1 MATSVDRLVR
11 KEVALGSIRE
21 KLPPTEH
28 IGMRIAPMFDVETD
42 DVIFDYIKGGL
53 SEGLAPARAEDAEA
67 ELALKDE
74 LTYGQGRAAVID
86 WSIKDRYTASDV
98 SRYRDSLLIAQAT
111 QGIDK
116 DLNFNFVGKQTDD
129 FERRMARHDALRRRK
144 LDNRLE
150 QLVMTSIETS
160 GITYNDGKIKFTVAY
175 GRPADQTNAAPA
187 GGLWGLGVSDP
198 IGDLIARQDLVYS
211 RVGIRPTRGI
221 ISTRVLNNIWKSS
234 RFLAALGVPVVGG
247 TPNVTV
253 DPNYLGL
260 AGYNPRGALAVV
272 EQATGI
278 RFEIYDGYY
287 RTRAFGSQSW
297 VTTKFLSDN
306 KVYLLPEESM
316 SDAGE
321 AGNPDR
327 SLTGVVTGVF
337 DETEIGFA
345 KMLTSPHPEGDWTPG
360 YYEWEDETRDP
371 WQHVRGSGIKAF
383 PIFPYMEY
391 TDTMTVL

>member
-28 IGMRIAPMFDVETD
+28 IGLQICPFFDVETD

-67 ELALKDE
+67 ELAMKDE
-74 LTYGQGRAAVID
+74 LAYGQGRAAVID
-86 WSIKDRYTASDV
+86 WSLKDRYSASDV
-98 SRYRDSLLIAQAT
+98 SRYRDSLLITQAT
-111 QGIDK
+111 QGVVQE
-116 DLNFNFVGKQTDD
+116 LNFNFVGKQTED
-129 FERRMARHDALRRRK
+129 FQKRLARHDALRRRK

-150 QLVMTSIETS
+150 SLVMTSIETS

-187 GGLWGLGVSDP
+187 GGLWGTTTSDP
-198 IGDLIARQDLVYS
+198 IGDLLARQDLIYS
-211 RVGIRPTRGI
+211 RVGLRPTRGI

-234 RFLAALGVPVVGG
+234 RFLAAVGVPIVGG
-247 TPNVTV
+247 TPSTPI
-253 DPNYLGL
+253 DANYLGL

-278 RFEIYDGYY
+278 RFTIYDGYY
-287 RTRAFGSQSW
+287 RSRTFGSQTW
-297 VTTKFLSDN
+297 TTTKFLSDN
-306 KVYLLPEESM
+306 KVFLLPEEGM
-316 SDAGE
+316 QDVLGDAG
-321 AGNPDR
+321 R
-327 SLTGVVTGVF
+327 SLTGPVTGVF
-337 DETEIGFA
+337 DETEIGFC
-345 KMLTSPHPEGDWTPG
+345 KMLTSPHPEGQWSSG
-360 YYEWEDETRDP
+360 FYEWEDESKDP
-371 WQHVRGSGIKAF
+371 WQHVRGTGIKAF
-383 PIFPYMEY
+383 PVFPYMEY